1 MEALVGIL
9 LSVNFSLTLLM
20 SDVTDIVHL
29 PNAFACRI

>member
-1 MEALVGIL
+1 MEALVDTS
-9 LSVNFSLTLLM
+9 LSVNVSLTLLM